1 MDILKQISDIR
12 KNHQAF
18 SGEPTETVFV
28 YLGLLGKNLVKEP
41 GFAGEAVKL
50 LAAFTDQPEKEALLE
65 VFPFDKM
72 DNLIPR
78 LSAKTAILCV
88 PHRQAAPLAAKLRE
102 CGIEHI
108 LNWSGVELPAA
119 DGVEILTE
127 EPPCA

>member
-12 KNHQAF
+12 KNHQDF

-28 YLGLLGKNLVKEP
+28 YSGLLGKNLVKEP

-72 DNLIPR
+72 NNLIPR
-78 LSAKTAILCV
+78 LSVKTAILCV
-88 PHRQAAPLAAKLRE
+88 PHRQAAEMAAKLQA

-108 LNWSGVELPAA
+108 LNWSGIELAA
-119 DGVEILTE
+119 IPGVEILTE
-127 EPPCA
+127 EPPSA